1 MADRLGRKRLFLLTL
16 VGHMAATTATAFT
29 TGVGAFALCRF
40 ATGVGIGGEYAHI
53 NSAMTN

>member
-16 VGHMAATTATAFT
+16 LVYMAATMATAFT
-29 TGVGAFALCRF
+29 TGFHAFALCRF
-40 ATGVGIGGEYAHI
+40 ATGVGIGSEYAAV

>member
-16 VGHMAATTATAFT
+16 VVHMAATTATAFT
-29 TGVGAFALCRF
+29 TGFGAFALCRL
-40 ATGVGIGGEYAHI
+40 ATGLGIGGEYAAV